1 MLFFKFNKLNFKAIN
16 NVDNKKMKDIKVS
29 VVIPVFNSSKNLEN
43 LIGELFVK
51 LKNNFSSYEVILVD
65 DKSSDNTWEV
75 IANLC
80 TTHNWIRAIKLRK
93 NVGQHNA
100 ILAGLRF
107 ANGHYIVT
115 MDDDGQNSPNDIIN
129 LISEVEKGA
138 DVCYAKY
145 SIKEHNIFRRIG
157 SLINNI
163 FVSILFNKPLSLNL
177 TSFRCFNSQIK
188 DELIKNKSPSIYLD
202 ALIISLTRNIS
213 QINVEH
219 HNRKYG
225 KSNYTFYKL
234 LSLWFQMATGFSVK
248 PLRIASLLGIIFSLS
263 SFTVLIWLV
272 FIRSPSSEIP
282 MGWTS
287 LIVVIIFFGGIQLL
301 ALGLIGE
308 YLGRTY
314 LLSNNHPQFSIK
326 ESKNIKQEN

>member
-1 MLFFKFNKLNFKAIN
+1 MIFFKFNKFDFKVI
-16 NVDNKKMKDIKVS
+16 NVDSKKMKDFKVS
-29 VVIPVFNSSKNLEN
+29 IVIPVFNSSKNLEK
-43 LIGELFVK
+43 LINELFIQ
-51 LKNNFSSYEVILVD
+51 LKNNYSNYEAILID
-65 DKSSDNTWEV
+65 DQSNDNTWKV
-75 IANLC
+75 VTNLC
-80 TTHNWIRAIKLRK
+80 KIHNWIKAIKLRK

-107 ANGHYIVT
+107 ADGQYIVT
-115 MDDDGQNSPNDIIN
+115 MDDDGQNSPNDITN
-129 LISEVEKGA
+129 LISEVEKGV
-138 DVCYAKY
+138 DVCYAKF
-145 SIKEHNIFRRIG
+145 SIKEHSIFRRIG
-157 SLINNI
+157 SSINNI

-177 TSFRCFNSQIK
+177 TNFRSFNSQIK

-202 ALIISLTRNIS
+202 ALIVSLTRNIS

-219 HNRKYG
+219 HDRKYG

-287 LIVVIIFFGGIQLL
+287 LIVVMIFFGGIQLL

-326 ESKNIKQEN
+326 ESKNIQYKS

>member
-1 MLFFKFNKLNFKAIN
+1 
-16 NVDNKKMKDIKVS
+16 MKDFKVS
-29 VVIPVFNSSKNLEN
+29 VVIPVFNSSKSLEN
-43 LIGELFVK
+43 LVNELFIQ
-51 LKNNFSSYEVILVD
+51 LKNNYNSYEAILID
-65 DKSSDNTWEV
+65 DRSEDSTWEIV
-75 IANLC
+75 ENLC
-80 TTHNWIRAIKLRK
+80 KNYDWVKGIKLRK

-107 ANGHYIVT
+107 AEGQYIVT
-115 MDDDGQNSPNDIIN
+115 MDDDGQNSPNDIVN
-129 LISEVEKGA
+129 LVSEIEKGS

-145 SIKEHNIFRRIG
+145 LVKEHNIFRRVG
-157 SLINNI
+157 SAINNVFI
-163 FVSILFNKPLSLNL
+163 SALFNKPLNL
-177 TSFRCFNSQIK
+177 TLTGFRCFSSQIK
-188 DELIKNKSPSIYLD
+188 NELIKNKSPSIYLD
-202 ALIISLTRNIS
+202 SLIISLTRNIS

>member
-1 MLFFKFNKLNFKAIN
+1 
-16 NVDNKKMKDIKVS
+16 MKDIKVS
-29 VVIPVFNSSKNLEN
+29 VIIPVFNSSKSLEN
-43 LIGELFVK
+43 LINELSIQ
-51 LKNNFSSYEVILVD
+51 LKDNYSSYEVILID
-65 DKSSDNTWEV
+65 DKSVDSTWEV
-75 IANLC
+75 VTKLC
-80 TTHNWIRAIKLRK
+80 KVHNWIKAIKLRK
-93 NVGQHNA
+93 NVGQDNA
-100 ILAGLRF
+100 TLAGLRF
-107 ANGHYIVT
+107 ADGQYIIT
-115 MDDDGQNSPNDIIN
+115 MDDDGQNSPNDIVN
-129 LISEVEKGA
+129 LISEIEKGA
-138 DVCYAKY
+138 DICYAKFL
-145 SIKEHNIFRRIG
+145 IKKHNIFRIIG

-163 FVSILFNKPLSLNL
+163 FVSILFNKPLSIKI

-213 QINVEH
+213 QIEVEH
-219 HNRKYG
+219 HSRKYG
-225 KSNYTFYKL
+225 KSTYTFYKL
-234 LSLWFQMATGFSVK
+234 LSLWFQMVTGFSVK
-248 PLRIASLLGIIFSLS
+248 PLRLASLLGIIFSLT
-263 SFTVLIWLV
+263 SFAVLIWLV

-326 ESKNIKQEN
+326 DSKNIHNES